1 VAAAILAAIESD
13 TFFMNFDLNDEQ
25 TQVRDLVREFAQRE
39 VAPHIREWDA
49 EGKVDRS
56 LIDKLGE
63 TGILGLPIPEEYG
76 GLGLDYISLALACD
90 ELEYVD
96 TSLRVILSVHV
107 GLNSLALLQW
117 ATEEQKQRWLVP
129 QAQGEKIATFGLTEP
144 AAGSDAGAIDSTAA
158 RDGDSYI
165 LNGSKMWI
173 SLADIADHFLV
184 FASTDRSL
192 KQRGLTAFVL
202 ERGMDGFTTGT
213 IKGKLGVRAGNT
225 GELAFNN
232 VRVPLENRIGE
243 EGEGFKIAMSCIDQG
258 RFTVAA
264 GAVGL
269 TRASLDASVKYA
281 NERHTFGQPIGKH
294 QLVQQMIAKMVAG
307 HEASQLLV
315 YKAADLKN
323 RGIRNTKE
331 TSLAKWYATDAA
343 FQAADDAIQIHGS
356 YGFSNEYPVERFMR
370 NARGSVIYE
379 GTREIHQILQ
389 AEYALGYRE
398 DKVLSHPQ
406 PPAVGFEQDAV
417 LR

>member
-1 VAAAILAAIESD
+1 
-13 TFFMNFDLNDEQ
+13 MNFDLTEEQ
-25 TQVRDLVREFAQRE
+25 IQVRDMVREFAARE
-39 VAPHIREWDA
+39 VAPYFREWDQ

-56 LIDKLGE
+56 LIDKIGE
-63 TGILGLPIPEEYG
+63 MGLLGLPIPEEYG
-76 GLGLDYISLALACD
+76 GLGLDYISLALACE

-107 GLNSLALLQW
+107 GLNSLSLLQW
-117 ATEEQKQRWLVP
+117 ASEEQKQRWLVP

-144 AAGSDAGAIDSTAA
+144 AAGSDAGAIESTVVK
-158 RDGDSYI
+158 DGDSYI

-184 FASTDRSL
+184 FASIDRSL
-192 KQRGLTAFVL
+192 GHRGLTAFVL
-202 ERGMDGFTTGT
+202 ERGMEGFTTGT

-232 VRVPLENRIGE
+232 VRVPAENRIGE

-264 GAVGL
+264 GATGL
-269 TRASLDASVKYA
+269 IRASLDASVKYA
-281 NERHTFGQPIGKH
+281 NERQTFGQPIGKH

-307 HEASQLLV
+307 YEASSLLV
-315 YKAADLKN
+315 SKAAELKN

-343 FQAADDAIQIHGS
+343 LAAADDAIQIHGS

-379 GTREIHQILQ
+379 GTSQIHQILQ
-389 AEYALGYRE
+389 AEYALGYRQ
-398 DKVLSHPQ
+398 DKTLRNPQ
-406 PPAVGFEQDAV
+406 PPAQGFEAES
-417 LR
+417 

>member
-1 VAAAILAAIESD
+1 
-13 TFFMNFDLNDEQ
+13 MNFDLTEEQ
-25 TQVRDLVREFAQRE
+25 IQVRDMVREFAARE
-39 VAPHIREWDA
+39 VAPHIREWDL

-56 LIDKLGE
+56 LIDKIGE
-63 TGILGLPIPEEYG
+63 MGLLGLPIPEEYG
-76 GLGLDYISLALACD
+76 GLGLDYISLALACE

-107 GLNSLALLQW
+107 GLNSLSLLQW

-144 AAGSDAGAIDSTAA
+144 AAGSDAGAIESTVVK
-158 RDGDSYI
+158 DGDSYI

-184 FASTDRSL
+184 FASIDRSL
-192 KQRGLTAFVL
+192 GHRGLTAFVI
-202 ERGMDGFTTGT
+202 ERGMEGFTTGS
-213 IKGKLGVRAGNT
+213 IHGKLGVRAGNT

-232 VRVPLENRIGE
+232 VRVPVENRIGE

-264 GAVGL
+264 GATGL
-269 TRASLDASVKYA
+269 IRASLDASVKYA

-307 HEASQLLV
+307 YEASSLLV
-315 YKAADLKN
+315 SKAAELKN

-343 FQAADDAIQIHGS
+343 LAAADDAIQIHGS

-379 GTREIHQILQ
+379 GTSQIHQILQ
-389 AEYALGYRE
+389 AEYALGFRQ
-398 DKVLSHPQ
+398 DKPLRNPQ
-406 PPAVGFEQDAV
+406 PPAQGFDAGS
-417 LR
+417 

>member
-1 VAAAILAAIESD
+1 
-13 TFFMNFDLNDEQ
+13 MNFDLNDEQ
-25 TQVRDLVREFAQRE
+25 IQVRDMVREFAQRE

-56 LIDKLGE
+56 VIDKLGE
-63 TGILGLPIPEEYG
+63 TGVLGLPIPEELG

-96 TSLRVILSVHV
+96 TSLRVIVSVHI
-107 GLNSLALLQW
+107 GLNSLTLLQW
-117 ATEEQKQRWLVP
+117 ANDEQKQRWLVP

-144 AAGSDAGAIDSTAA
+144 AAGSDAGAIESTAV
-158 RDGDSYI
+158 RDGEHYI

-184 FASTDRSL
+184 FASIDRS
-192 KQRGLTAFVL
+192 QQHRGLTAFVL

-232 VRVPLENRIGE
+232 VRVPVENRIGE
-243 EGEGFKIAMSCIDQG
+243 EGEGFKIAMSAIDQG

-269 TRASLDASVKYA
+269 TRAALDASVKYA

-315 YKAADLKN
+315 YKAAELKN

-331 TSLAKWYATDAA
+331 TSLAKWYATDVAL
-343 FQAADDAIQIHGS
+343 QSADDAIQIHGS
-356 YGFSNEYPVERFMR
+356 YGFSNEYPVERYMR

-379 GTREIHQILQ
+379 GTSQIHQILQ

-398 DKVLSHPQ
+398 DKPLRNPQ
-406 PPAVGFEQDAV
+406 PPAQGYQG
-417 LR
+417 